1 MNSPSKKQSLP
12 AVAGAGIVAIIFGVF
27 GVLGSLLGGLSLL
40 LMPQIQTPQR
50 TPPMP
55 EGLRAMS
62 AAMMF
67 FLLALAV
74 FGIFVGAGV
83 IRRRN
88 WARVTILVWTGFM
101 TFVSVGAIAF
111 SLLIFSAVQTQLP
124 NVNPADADKVMQF
137 MRIFLVIF
145 YGIPA
150 GVGIWWIVLFTRKRV
165 ATAFTSPAASLAE
178 YALSMDP
185 SGFPQS
191 ESAIEPQRKLRPTC
205 PLPLAIFSVFLIF
218 SSVCMLLF
226 LLFPMPA
233 SFPLFFFG
241 HVFVGAAPKI
251 FLAFIGAVSG
261 VAGFGM
267 LRLKPWA
274 LYTELVIQFVFL
286 VNAVVTFLSPSY
298 GPIMRAAMQEF
309 MEQYPASP
317 VGNSLLTDNYFR
329 GGVIFGLVL
338 CAAFATLLLSQRPRF
353 LEAAAEAAKA

>member
-1 MNSPSKKQSLP
+1 MDSPSKKESLP
-12 AVAGAGIVAIIFGVF
+12 AVTAAGIVAITFGVF
-27 GVLGSLLGGLSLL
+27 GLLGSLLGGLSLL

-67 FLLALAV
+67 FMLTLAV

-88 WARVTILVWTGFM
+88 WARITILVWAGFM

-165 ATAFTSPAASLAE
+165 ATAFTSPAE
-178 YALSMDP
+178 YAPAMDP

-191 ESAIEPQRKLRPTC
+191 ESAIEPRRKLRPTC
-205 PLPLAIFSVFLIF
+205 PLPLAIFAVFLIF

-286 VNAVVTFLSPSY
+286 VNAVVTFFSPSY

-353 LEAAAEAAKA
+353 LEAAAEAAKS

>member
-1 MNSPSKKQSLP
+1 MNTLAKRESLP
-12 AVAGAGIVAIIFGVF
+12 AVTAAAVVAIIFSLF
-27 GVLGSLLGGLSLL
+27 AALGGLLGGFSLL
-40 LMPQIQTPQR
+40 LMPAMPT
-50 TPPMP
+50 TGGAPPMP
-55 EGLRAMS
+55 QGVRAMS
-62 AAMMF
+62 AAIMF
-67 FLLALAV
+67 FMLALAV

-88 WARVTILVWTGFM
+88 WARITILVWAGFM
-101 TFVSVGAIAF
+101 TLVSVGAIAF

-124 NVNPADADKVMQF
+124 NVNPADADKVMRF

-165 ATAFTSPAASLAE
+165 ATAFTSPAISLAE
-178 YALSMDP
+178 YAPAMDP

-226 LLFPMPA
+226 LLFPVPA

-251 FLAFIGAVSG
+251 FLAFIGAASG

-267 LRLKPWA
+267 LKLKPWA

-286 VNAVVTFLSPSY
+286 VNAVVTFFSPSY
-298 GPIMRAAMQEF
+298 EPIMRAAMQEF

-329 GGVIFGLVL
+329 GSMIFGVVL

-353 LEAAAEAAKA
+353 LEAAAEAAKT